1 MALLRL
7 AAQAAACRL
16 TVLTVDHGLR
26 PGSAAEAR
34 QVGQW
39 CRGLGLA
46 HQTLNWTGASPG
58 SGIQARARKAR
69 YDLMADWCNANAA
82 SALLTAHT
90 PRRSGRNRADAPAA
104 HRQLRQSRRHSAIR
118 PVARAAAA
126 SARCCPAGEPI
137 CATYLTALGQDWIED
152 PSNDDTRFERVRL
165 RRLMPA
171 LEETGLTVER
181 LAALAQSCRD
191 VGDAIGAAA
200 GRWCRAHLEQEPGL
214 CRFPAAGFGCLPLAL
229 RVRILGTVIAH
240 FGGGGTPER
249 AELERLAEAMAAGT
263 LSRRTLG
270 GALAWRRQAS
280 ILIGREPG
288 THRSATRRRTGGGP
302 ARLGPA
308 LSGHRAAWL
317 GGASRRR
324 VRCAAALTRRAGGG
338 VRCPAGG
345 ETAGRKHG
353 SGPGAAG
360 WGSDCP
366 LRRLSCRLRR
376 GNAVVMLGNRPAP
389 TYVMPQLRDRRPPGH
404 EACGES

>member
-82 SALLTAHT
+82 SALLTAHSRDDQAET
-90 PRRSGRNRADAPAA
+90 VLMRLLRTDSFDSLAGIPQFGQWHGLPLIRPLLSCRRAD
-104 HRQLRQSRRHSAIR
+104 LRA
-118 PVARAAAA
+118 
-126 SARCCPAGEPI
+126 
-137 CATYLTALGQDWIED
+137 YLAALGQDWIED

-280 ILIGREPG
+280 ILIGARAG

-308 LSGHRAAWL
+308 LSGHGAARL

-324 VRCAAALTRRAGGG
+324 VRGAAALTRRAGGG

-366 LRRLSCRLRR
+366 LRRLSCRLRH

>member
-46 HQTLNWTGASPG
+46 HQTLNWAGASPG
-58 SGIQARARKAR
+58 SGVQARARKAR
-69 YDLMADWCNANAA
+69 YDLMGDWCNANAA

-90 PRRSGRNRADAPAA
+90 RDDQAETVLMRL
-104 HRQLRQSRRHSAIR
+104 LRTDSFDSLAGIPQFGQWHGLPLIR
-118 PVARAAAA
+118 PLLSCRRGDLRA
-126 SARCCPAGEPI
+126 
-137 CATYLTALGQDWIED
+137 YLAALGQDWIED
-152 PSNDDTRFERVRL
+152 PSNDDARFERVRL

-181 LAALAQSCRD
+181 LVALAESCRD

-214 CRFPAAGFGCLPLAL
+214 CRFPAADFGRLPLAL
-229 RVRILGTVIAH
+229 RVRILGDVIAH

-280 ILIGREPG
+280 ILIGREPARIDPRPVAVPAAG
-288 THRSATRRRTGGGP
+288 QLVWDRRYLVTAPPGSAVLP
-302 ARLGPA
+302 AAVSGVPRPSRDVPA
-308 LSGHRAAWL
+308 VVF
-317 GGASRRR
+317 GAQPVVKLPDGSMVLAPSRPD
-324 VRCAAALTRRAGGG
+324 GG
-338 VRCPAGG
+338 V
-345 ETAGRKHG
+345 TARFVAYL
-353 SGPGAAG
+353 AA
-360 WGSDCP
+360 
-366 LRRLSCRLRR
+366 
-376 GNAVVMLGNRPAP
+376 
-389 TYVMPQLRDRRPPGH
+389 
-404 EACGES
+404 